1 MSRLSALS
9 NAAIPAAETFVEVQF
24 AATACLT
31 FVLSSNRVT
40 VVWVQMPQY
49 TRGSNAGEHLV
60 GVGMPRLSPVGWKRG
75 WSNHPRH
82 SSIGTV
88 PAVEI
93 ANNK

>member
-40 VVWVQMPQY
+40 VVWVQMPPF
-49 TRGSNAGEHLV
+49 TRGSNAGSIV
-60 GVGMPRLSPVGWKRG
+60 GVMPRLSPVGWKRG